1 MKPQL
6 SILICTINDRI
17 KEVPG
22 CFLSSRDDVR
32 YIVSFQFTD
41 KMFLDMVP
49 NEIKERPDV
58 ELIAH
63 PSTGLSRNRNMA
75 LSSCQTEL
83 ALIADDDVRYT
94 HEQLNMVIRTFR
106 DHPDVDIA
114 CFQTISYTGLP
125 HKHYPTHS
133 FDYAHTPKGYYYS
146 SVEIAL
152 RCDVQLPWFDTRFG
166 LGSPYLAC
174 GEEDVFLFQSHCIG
188 LHIRYFPELLCKY
201 QSDITTGER
210 FMTSPR
216 VRRSMGAVYYVV
228 YGLIGGFLRIIKKA
242 LSTRGLRCQS
252 FSDMLDGYKYI
263 LRS

>member
-1 MKPQL
+1 MRPLL

-17 KEVPG
+17 AEVPG
-22 CFLSSRDDVR
+22 CFLSLRDDVR
-32 YIVSFQFTD
+32 YVVSFQFTD
-41 KMFLDMVP
+41 RMFLDMIP
-49 NEIKERPDV
+49 TEIKERADV

-63 PSTGLSRNRNMA
+63 PSTGLARNRNMA
-75 LSSCQTEL
+75 LSSCHTEL

-94 HEQLNMVIRTFR
+94 HEQLDMVISTFAE
-106 DHPDVDIA
+106 HPEVDIA
-114 CFQTISYTGLP
+114 CFQTVSYNGKP
-125 HKHYPTHS
+125 HKRYPDFD
-133 FDYAHTPKGYYYS
+133 FDYSHTPKGYYFS

-166 LGSPYLAC
+166 LGAPYLAC

-188 LHIRYFPELLCKY
+188 LHIHYFPRLLCKY

-210 FMTSPR
+210 FMTSAR

-228 YGLIGGFLRIIKKA
+228 YGLVGGFLRILKTAFK
-242 LSTRGLRCQS
+242 TKGLRQQS